1 MSKLNVKA
9 QTKNRTY
16 EGAASVPLSS
26 IKELE
31 RTILTCMLWEDN
43 FYERGE
49 DVASRVK
56 RLVKESPSLA
66 VIDLAV
72 KARNEM
78 FLRHIPLLLLREV
91 ARSHKDVGNELGK
104 AITKVIQRPDE
115 LTEFLAIYWKDGKCP
130 LSKQVKK
137 GLANAFT
144 KFDEYQLAK
153 YNRDSAIKLKDVL
166 FLVHAK
172 PKDET
177 QGLLWKKLI
186 DNTMAIPYTWE
197 TELSA
202 GKDKKEVFTKLLQE
216 NKIGGLAVLRNLR
229 NMYESGV
236 NKKLVSETLLK
247 QSCKSKILPFRYLA
261 ASRVVPQWER
271 FIDEAML
278 KSTETMEKSQGK
290 TLLLV
295 DVSGSM
301 SGKLSSKSDLTRL
314 DAACALGVLC
324 REIFEDITI
333 ATFSERTK
341 IVPNRRGMA
350 LVEAIDNSQPHGRTY
365 LKNSLRQFHLKYDR
379 IIVITDEQSH
389 DGITQAYNDKSY
401 LINVANYKNG
411 VGYDKGWKHISGF
424 SENIIKYIQEIEK
437 E

>member
-9 QTKNRTY
+9 QTKNHTH
-16 EGAASVPLSS
+16 EGAASVPLTP

-31 RTILTCMLWEDN
+31 RTVLTCMLWENN
-43 FYERGE
+43 FYESGE
-49 DVASRVK
+49 DVVSRVK

-104 AITKVIQRPDE
+104 AITKVVQRPDE

-153 YNRDSAIKLKDVL
+153 YNRDSTIKLKDVL
-166 FLVHAK
+166 FMVHAK
-172 PKDET
+172 PKDEA

-186 DNTMAIPYTWE
+186 DNTMSIPYTWE

-229 NMYESGV
+229 NMQESGV
-236 NKKLVSETLLK
+236 NEKLVSETLLK
-247 QSCKSKILPFRYLA
+247 QSGKSKILPFRYLA
-261 ASRVVPQWER
+261 ASRVVPQWEH
-271 FIDEAML
+271 FIDGAML
-278 KSTETMEKSQGK
+278 KSAETMEKSRGK

-301 SGKLSSKSDLTRL
+301 EDRLSSKSDLTRL

-324 REIFEDITI
+324 REVFEDITI
-333 ATFSERTK
+333 ATFSVHTK

-350 LVEAIDNSQPHGRTY
+350 LVEAIDNSQHHGGTY
-365 LKNSLRQFHLKYDR
+365 LKQSLQEFHLKYDR

-389 DGITQAYNDKSY
+389 DGVAQAYNDKSY
-401 LINVANYKNG
+401 LINVASYKNG